1 MAYKFNTS
9 YGTKTL
15 GARQEGFW
23 DDYKKSLK
31 TSLEANKAAEEKLRL
46 TDISNRQEMFK
57 TINSLGNLSN
67 DKAFND
73 GIRDMMFGYADEYAQ
88 VKDGLNR
95 GTVDAGEGTAFIAQA
110 DGFLNLFQE
119 FAVSAKAVETQ
130 INEMGGIEQ
139 GGVGSAIM
147 GGKINDIKT
156 LNMIH
161 EMFQNPSDLEVVR
174 ESNGMYLK
182 RKTANE
188 DGSYDTINTQQ
199 FVDAVGEGKN
209 LAEAIPDVGVI
220 ATDAFKAI
228 DSAGISGYKVDK
240 KFANG
245 VMGVGYDRAKLEA
258 AYKTTNPWQS
268 RIDNHIQ
275 ANGIWEYLEH
285 LPDYKDIMKAD
296 PNYNEGIW
304 IGNEID
310 KEGELTQGALDQQEF
325 LKTLLTKFSIDRS
338 IPADDFVQSGYAQ
351 PKSTP
356 STTSKKGKQ
365 TDKER
370 LTNQALVA
378 AEKNNR
384 IAQQIIDDKY
394 AKLKDGSDFA
404 TGTFTR
410 EQMIANALNSN
421 ATKYNID
428 AFYDVN
434 EDGKLVL
441 DEELVS
447 YDNNIQGITGLLNS
461 VSGFEDADV
470 LTEMNN
476 KKFPKVSFEIKDGN
490 IRVVGGEKVEEEV
503 KAINNASEVASAAV
517 GDIVSYKGK
526 NYKVVDSNGKNML
539 QPF

>member
-1 MAYKFNTS
+1 M
-9 YGTKTL
+9 
-15 GARQEGFW
+15 
-23 DDYKKSLK
+23 
-31 TSLEANKAAEEKLRL
+31 
-46 TDISNRQEMFK
+46 
-57 TINSLGNLSN
+57 
-67 DKAFND
+67 
-73 GIRDMMFGYADEYAQ
+73 
-88 VKDGLNR
+88 
-95 GTVDAGEGTAFIAQA
+95 
-110 DGFLNLFQE
+110 
-119 FAVSAKAVETQ
+119 
-130 INEMGGIEQ
+130 
-139 GGVGSAIM
+139 
-147 GGKINDIKT
+147 
-156 LNMIH
+156 
-161 EMFQNPSDLEVVR
+161 
-174 ESNGMYLK
+174 
-182 RKTANE
+182 
-188 DGSYDTINTQQ
+188 
-199 FVDAVGEGKN
+199 
-209 LAEAIPDVGVI
+209 
-220 ATDAFKAI
+220 
-228 DSAGISGYKVDK
+228 
-240 KFANG
+240 
-245 VMGVGYDRAKLEA
+245 
-258 AYKTTNPWQS
+258 
-268 RIDNHIQ
+268 
-275 ANGIWEYLEH
+275 
-285 LPDYKDIMKAD
+285 
-296 PNYNEGIW
+296 
-304 IGNEID
+304 
-310 KEGELTQGALDQQEF
+310 
-325 LKTLLTKFSIDRS
+325 
-338 IPADDFVQSGYAQ
+338 QSGYAQ